1 MKGYTKWI
9 NIILA
14 LLLIFVILILS
25 ILTIYIVK
33 NSSFIESETVLAG
46 CLGLVG
52 AIVGGVVTYL
62 GVKETI
68 QENRREDNENKLP
81 KKIIRANNLIGQLN
95 STLSFVEFN
104 LRLIEGKLL
113 KFPSLSKLDISEII
127 ETHHKVCDKIN
138 ELIGKVLNQS
148 ELDISYENYEIIINF
163 SNEFEKIK
171 KNTLKTVSNYEY
183 NFKMGEGE
191 EDEDNTKAKIKE
203 NIEQYIVQIKE
214 LITKVEKERESDIV
228 EYKTAIK
235 AKK

>member
-81 KKIIRANNLIGQLN
+81 KKIIRANNLIGQL
-95 STLSFVEFN
+95 
-104 LRLIEGKLL
+104 I
-113 KFPSLSKLDISEII
+113 
-127 ETHHKVCDKIN
+127 
-138 ELIGKVLNQS
+138 
-148 ELDISYENYEIIINF
+148 
-163 SNEFEKIK
+163 
-171 KNTLKTVSNYEY
+171 
-183 NFKMGEGE
+183 
-191 EDEDNTKAKIKE
+191 
-203 NIEQYIVQIKE
+203 
-214 LITKVEKERESDIV
+214 
-228 EYKTAIK
+228 
-235 AKK
+235 